1 MLPLACRVRWPSRL
15 LPVLLLIVCC
25 GFPASLLRAAAAP
38 RAFDLPAG
46 AAEVTLE
53 LFSDQSGA
61 PVLFL
66 IEDVR
71 GVTTRPVQGVFAA
84 RDALERLVARTPLRV
99 DQDGKTGAFVIRRF
113 SSPPGSPASPSRTT
127 PPTSPMSPTL
137 ASRIGAALA
146 ALAGPALPAQ
156 TVPPAPD
163 ATVMLSPFTVSTDR
177 DVGFVAAASLAGGRM
192 ATDLRDTPLA
202 YSVLTKE
209 FIEALNLTDTESAM
223 EWAVNASEARGDGTD
238 RIANLDG
245 GSRTTARGVKPKVLR
260 NFFELGRFGDTYNQD
275 RIDYARGA
283 NALLIGNGTL
293 GGALIML
300 TKQADF
306 ERFSGSASANFS
318 SEGQRRLTL
327 DVNQPLGRDAA
338 VRVNGLWQN
347 SDSWRDRIFDRR
359 QGLYLTSAFRPW
371 SRTKLRFDYETYE
384 QRELVAVSYLADRV
398 SGWDG
403 RTVFAAPTATLANS
417 NALGVERV
425 GSATAEYRMMLPGLS
440 EAVVMNWANTWRT
453 LGGAQT
459 AATPVNGVLP
469 LSPANVGAA
478 GSYMFGV
485 VNEPAARFTLA
496 SANSAFRLP
505 DRRSMIGPDYPTFIQ
520 FLENVSAYLDQQIGR
535 DLFLQAAHSRSKS
548 GRDTETMV
556 SALAQIY
563 LDVNR
568 TLPDGRPNPY
578 FLQPYGE
585 TTSTA
590 RSWGIDNFDETRLAA
605 AWVRNGTRFG
615 SFKVNALAGH
625 TTRETDVRNYVRVLA
640 RNPDLRERSLGDA
653 IGRRYYL
660 YEPYR
665 PFNTPREVT
674 YVDPVNGTSRVYP
687 VQELLNLAASNPS
700 AKRTFDYAQVAGFA
714 KLFRDR
720 LALLGGLRRDR
731 FKFTTQNQVASPRTG
746 YPADWDGRTFVPAPA
761 APANYWDLTAA
772 QRNTYSPPDVDQAV
786 NTVSYGAVAHLGR
799 GASFFYNFAQTYDT
813 SRAVQELSGGL
824 AAPVQSEGW
833 DAGLR
838 FSLLGDRVGV
848 SLATYGSEQIRNIS
862 QGPGFLQQLV
872 EANVVGDFADN
883 GRNRRGLGQLPS
895 SYFDYVDRIGDGYEV
910 EIVGNLSKQWRLTA
924 NLGVPKV
931 RQFNYFT
938 DTWTY
943 LRTHEA
949 TLRQIALDA
958 GATIDANNFATTTLT
973 SAQARD
979 AAVAASAWNALQ
991 TWKLAND
998 PARKTT
1004 NSTYR
1009 YTANLYTDYRF
1020 ADGRLRGLRLG
1031 AGVQYRSRIEIGNRA
1046 GDTIVNPAN
1055 PLAAID
1061 DPAVDGDTPVYMKPW
1076 YLVTAT
1082 ASYQWRLTG
1091 ARTLSLDLRVS
1102 NLLNLRDP
1110 IYNGTSL
1117 RPPGGDLRSPA
1128 RVSGGGTHYYLD
1140 PRTVSLS
1147 SRFTF

>member
-1 MLPLACRVRWPSRL
+1 MTHPAPLRFPGRCRGLLHRAAVGLAGCLAACALALAAPVESRRDFNLPAGSADQTLKQFSTQAGVAVVFATDSSMRVQTNALTGSHTPAEAIS
-15 LPVLLLIVCC
+15 LLLAGTGLTAV
-25 GFPASLLRAAAAP
+25 ASERTGTFTVTRDPNARRAAAPAP
-38 RAFDLPAG
+38 
-46 AAEVTLE
+46 
-53 LFSDQSGA
+53 
-61 PVLFL
+61 
-66 IEDVR
+66 
-71 GVTTRPVQGVFAA
+71 AA
-84 RDALERLVARTPLRV
+84 R
-99 DQDGKTGAFVIRRF
+99 
-113 SSPPGSPASPSRTT
+113 PPGRPASESETF
-127 PPTSPMSPTL
+127 
-137 ASRIGAALA
+137 
-146 ALAGPALPAQ
+146 Q
-156 TVPPAPD
+156 
-163 ATVMLSPFTVSTDR
+163 LSPFEVVTDR
-177 DVGFVAAASLAGGRM
+177 DVGFVPAVSLAGGRM
-192 ATDLRDTPLA
+192 STDLRDTPLA

-209 FIEALNLTDTESAM
+209 FIETLNLTDTESAM

-300 TKQADF
+300 TRQAQFD
-306 ERFSGSASANFS
+306 RFSGQVALNAS

-327 DVNQPLGRDAA
+327 DVNQPVGSSVALRF
-338 VRVNGLWQN
+338 NFLWQD
-347 SDSWRDRIFDRR
+347 SDSWRERIFDRR
-359 QGLYLTSAFRPW
+359 HGFYATAAARPW
-371 SRTKLRFDYETYE
+371 ARTKLRLDYETYE
-384 QRELVAVSYLADRV
+384 QRELVAVSYLADRL

-403 RTVFAAPTATLANS
+403 RTVFATPTGTLANS

-425 GSATAEYRMMLPGLS
+425 GSATAEHRIMIPGAS
-440 EAVVMNWANTWRT
+440 ESVVMNWANTWRSM
-453 LGGAQT
+453 GGAQT
-459 AATPVNGVLP
+459 ATTPVNGVLP
-469 LSPANVGAA
+469 LSAANIGAA

-485 VNEPAARFTLA
+485 VNEPANRFGLA
-496 SANSAFRLP
+496 TANSAFRVP
-505 DRRSMIGPDYPTFIQ
+505 DPRAMIGPDYPTFIQ
-520 FLENVSAYLDQQIGR
+520 FMDNVSVYLDQQIGR
-535 DLFLQAAHSRSKS
+535 EIFLQAAHSHTRS

-563 LDVNR
+563 LDLNR

-590 RSWGIDNFDETRLAA
+590 RSWGIDNFDETRVAA
-605 AWVRNGTRFG
+605 AWVRDRTRFG
-615 SFKVNALAGH
+615 SFKVNVLGGH
-625 TTRETDVRNYVRVLA
+625 TTRETDVRNYIRVLA
-640 RNPDLRERSLGDA
+640 RNPDLRERSLNDA

-665 PFNTPREVT
+665 PFNTPREVS
-674 YVDPVNGTSRVYP
+674 YVDPVNGTARTYA
-687 VQELLNLAASNPS
+687 VQELLNLAATNPS
-700 AKRTFDYAQVAGFA
+700 AKRTFDYAQAALFA
-714 KLFRDR
+714 KVLDDR
-720 LALLGGLRRDR
+720 VALLGGARRDR
-731 FKFTTQNQVASPRTG
+731 FKFTTQNQVANPRQN
-746 YPADWDGRTFVPAPA
+746 YPVGWDGRTFVAAPP

-772 QRNTYSPPDVDQAV
+772 QRATYSPPDIDQSV
-786 NTVSYGAVAHLGR
+786 NTVSYGSVVHLGR
-799 GASFFYNFAQTYDT
+799 GASAFYNFAQTYDT

-838 FSLLGDRVGV
+838 FSLPGERVHV
-848 SLATYGSEQIRNIS
+848 SLATYGSKQIRNLA

-872 EANVVGDFADN
+872 EANVAGDFADN

-895 SYFDYVDRIGDGYEV
+895 SYFDYVDRLGDGYEFEV
-910 EIVGNLSKQWRLTA
+910 VGNLSRDWRITA

-931 RQFNYFT
+931 RQYNYFT
-938 DTWTY
+938 DTWAY
-943 LRTHEA
+943 LRSHEG
-949 TLRQIALDA
+949 TLRQIAIDA
-958 GATIDANNFATTTLT
+958 GATIDTNQVASTTLT

-979 AAVAASAWNALQ
+979 AAAAVSAWNALQ
-991 TWKLAND
+991 LWKLNND

-1009 YTANLYTDYRF
+1009 FTANLFTDYRL
-1020 ADGRLRGLRLG
+1020 ASGPLRGLRLG

-1046 GDTIVNPAN
+1046 ADTIVNPAN

-1061 DPAVDGDTPVYMKPW
+1061 DPAVDGDTPVYMRPW
-1076 YLVTAT
+1076 HLVTAT
-1082 ASYQWRLTG
+1082 AGYQWRLRG
-1091 ARTLSLDLRVS
+1091 GRSIALDLRIS
-1102 NLLNLRDP
+1102 NLLDYRGP

-1140 PRTVSLS
+1140 PRTFSISTRL
-1147 SRFTF
+1147 TF